1 MGPNGVLFGKP
12 RLSGQ
17 IFSQPLGVLFGFLES
32 KGRGGRQHKYEYSPF
47 SFISFLHVF
56 WENSLLSF
64 PGHMKLSHKRGA
76 GSESQNLTAI
86 R

>member
-17 IFSQPLGVLFGFLES
+17 IFLRPLGVLSGFLES

-47 SFISFLHVF
+47 SFISFLHVSGRILCWVCF
-56 WENSLLSF
+56 RAM
-64 PGHMKLSHKRGA
+64 G
-76 GSESQNLTAI
+76 
-86 R
+86 